1 MRVFSRPSAELSEP
15 EEREL
20 QTLCE
25 RAWVAKGS
33 EFRPVAWQA
42 ARGGMHFVIVE
53 AGAVVAHAA
62 VVDRTL
68 EWDGRPL
75 RTGYVE
81 AVATLPRRQG
91 QGLGSAVMRAVTAFV
106 DDRYELGALD
116 TATPEFYERLGWVR
130 WPGRTG
136 VRRPEG
142 IQLTPDEDGKVLLR
156 LPGTSLDLRQDGP
169 LVCDGERPDEP
180 W

>member
-1 MRVFSRPSAELSEP
+1 MRVVSRPSAELSEP
-15 EEREL
+15 EERAL
-20 QTLCE
+20 RTLCE
-25 RAWVAKGS
+25 RAWAAKGG
-33 EFRPVAWQA
+33 EFRSVAWQA
-42 ARGGMHFVIVE
+42 AIGGRHFVLAE

-81 AVATLPRRQG
+81 AVATLPGRQR
-91 QGLGSAVMRAVTAFV
+91 QGLGSAVMRAVAGFL
-106 DDRYELGALD
+106 DERYELGALD

-142 IQLTPDEDGKVLLR
+142 IQLTPEEDGKVLLR
-156 LPGTSLDLRQDGP
+156 LPGTLVDLRRDGL
-169 LVCDGERPDEP
+169 LVCDGQRPGEP